1 LLEKR
6 KGKNK
11 NIYDT
16 FKLPRG
22 ITLKIDEMIELSNQD
37 FTSRTDVI
45 KTAIRLMY
53 TDMKK

>member
-1 LLEKR
+1 MEKR